1 MRGEVISTDSLSGD
15 GLISGD
21 DGQRYPFT
29 STASRSVLRVGDK
42 VDFAAVDGAATDIM
56 VLASAASAGVGVA
69 GGYTQPGASGSGAYD
84 FAWAMFKFDG
94 RLRRSHFWISWVILF
109 FGGLVLGLIPILG
122 SLISIAAI
130 WPQIAIQVKRLH
142 DMGLS
147 GWWVLAQIGA
157 NIVLTIIAFVSMMG
171 NFMANADALESED
184 PAAIMALLGSIG
196 FVVLLFFVVNIGWLL
211 WIGITD
217 SKPGRNIY
225 GPNPKNPVD
234 DTADTFA

>member
-1 MRGEVISTDSLSGD
+1 MRGEIITIDTLSGD

-21 DGQRYPFT
+21 DGQRYSFI

-42 VDFAAVDGAATDIM
+42 VDFAQVDGTATDIM

-69 GGYTQPGASGSGAYD
+69 GGYTQPNGGYD
-84 FAWAMFKFDG
+84 FTTAMFKFDG
-94 RLRRSHFWISWVILF
+94 RLRRSHFWISWAILF
-109 FGGLVLGLIPILG
+109 VGGFVVGLIPFIGGFIGL
-122 SLISIAAI
+122 AAI

-142 DMGLS
+142 DMGRS

-157 NIVLTIIAFVSMMG
+157 NIALTVIAFISMMG
-171 NFMANADALESED
+171 NFMANAQAIENED

-211 WIGITD
+211 WIGIAD

-225 GPNPKNPVD
+225 GPNPKTPVD
-234 DTADTFA
+234 DTANTFA

>member
-1 MRGEVISTDSLSGD
+1 
-15 GLISGD
+15 
-21 DGQRYPFT
+21 
-29 STASRSVLRVGDK
+29 
-42 VDFAAVDGAATDIM
+42 
-56 VLASAASAGVGVA
+56 
-69 GGYTQPGASGSGAYD
+69 
-84 FAWAMFKFDG
+84 MFKFDG

-109 FGGLVLGLIPILG
+109 FGGLILGLIPILG
-122 SLISIAAI
+122 SLISLAAI

-147 GWWVLAQIGA
+147 GWWVLAQIAA
-157 NIVLTIIAFVSMMG
+157 NIVLMIIAFVSMMG

-184 PAAIMALLGSIG
+184 PAALMALFGSIG

-211 WIGITD
+211 WIGIVD

-234 DTADTFA
+234 DTQNAAAGCAGEGIALAVVAADEAVAGQGIGADDFAAHRCLAGLDMNECAGQTAGAVKRRGWRSRERRRREPGRARSCAFARAAG

>member
-1 MRGEVISTDSLSGD
+1 MRGEVISIDSLSGD

-21 DGQRYPFT
+21 DGQRYPFA
-29 STASRSVLRVGDK
+29 SGASRSVLRVGDK
-42 VDFAAVDGAATDIM
+42 VDFAPVEGTATDIM

-69 GGYTQPGASGSGAYD
+69 GGYTQPGGSGAYD
-84 FAWAMFKFDG
+84 FVWAMFKFDG

-109 FGGLVLGLIPILG
+109 FGGTILGLIPILG
-122 SLISIAAI
+122 TLISLAAI

-142 DMGLS
+142 DMGRS

-157 NIVLTIIAFVSMMG
+157 NIVLMIIAFVSMMG

-184 PAAIMALLGSIG
+184 PAAIMALLGSMGLI
-196 FVVLLFFVVNIGWLL
+196 VVLFFVINIGWLL
-211 WIGITD
+211 WIGIVD

-234 DTADTFA
+234 DTANTFA